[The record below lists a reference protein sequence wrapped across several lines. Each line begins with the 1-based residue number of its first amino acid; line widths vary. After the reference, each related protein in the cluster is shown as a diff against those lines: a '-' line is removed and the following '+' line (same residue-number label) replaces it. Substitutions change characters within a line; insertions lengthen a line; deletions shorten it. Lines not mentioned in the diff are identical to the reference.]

1 MRILPS
7 YSLSTRHGIT
17 LLATV
22 NDRLLDWEGNL
33 AEILMQAGWVQGSIV
48 GAVGGVVLQDQARG
62 YRVEVKCKLGRSE
75 NRVY

>member
-1 MRILPS
+1 MRILTS

-48 GAVGGVVLQDQARG
+48 GGRGGVLQDQARG
-62 YRVEVKCKLGRSE
+62 YRVEVKCKLGRRE